1 MAQIKWTEPALNDI
15 DEVAEYIAIDK
26 PGAAKKLVKE
36 IFKTTRRLKNF
47 PESGRRPPEL
57 QDTNCKKGSGSEVS
71 PRNSQIKQFTMAENW
86 LIDILIFYHRS
97 YALRGNA
104 SRDALR
110 PQRLKIPTRATRHS
124 HSNCP
129 RQSTQSV

>member
-15 DEVAEYIAIDK
+15 NEVAEYIAIDK

-57 QDTNCKKGSGSEVS
+57 QDTNYRE
-71 PRNSQIKQFTMAENW
+71 
-86 LIDILIFYHRS
+86 LIVGPCRIFYRVQKTTVYILYVMRS
-97 YALRGNA
+97 ERELRKFLLE
-104 SRDALR
+104 D
-110 PQRLKIPTRATRHS
+110 RAKES
-124 HSNCP
+124 G
-129 RQSTQSV
+129 